1 MVVLPGLVPFMFPL
15 VTVTV
20 IKPGEYP
27 IGLNTTDFIEV
38 NLMVSLRRLVI
49 RVSFYRQ
56 RNLINKSDVV
66 IKIQI
71 RNVCDGDGRMVLPRR
86 GRSSFLALSDAMQCR

>member
-1 MVVLPGLVPFMFPL
+1 MVVLPDVVPFMLSL

-20 IKPGEYP
+20 IKSGEYP

-49 RVSFYRQ
+49 RVSFYWQ
-56 RNLINKSDVV
+56 RDLVNKSDVV
-66 IKIQI
+66 INNQI
-71 RNVCDGDGRMVLPRR
+71 GNVHEGAPCVR
-86 GRSSFLALSDAMQCR
+86 